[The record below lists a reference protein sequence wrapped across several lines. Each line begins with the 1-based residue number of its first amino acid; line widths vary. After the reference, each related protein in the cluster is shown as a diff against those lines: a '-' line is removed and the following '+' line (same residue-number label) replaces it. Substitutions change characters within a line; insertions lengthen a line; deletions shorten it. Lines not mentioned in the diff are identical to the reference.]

1 MINSSE
7 TQKSELIR
15 RYVVVGSRRFSNY
28 WWASIILLGGF
39 GFLLT
44 GISSYLNFDLLP
56 FINSKNI
63 LFFPQ
68 GLVMCFYGILGLI
81 FSCYL
86 WLTLFWGVGGGFN
99 EFNKKQGIV
108 RIFRWGFPGKN
119 RRIDLSYNIKDIEAI
134 RVEIK
139 EGLNPRRILYIRVK
153 GDTTLRTPSQNL
165 LNSEAKVFSKTSV
178 KSSSTKNKNN
188 GVGLAKDN
196 LNSPFQTKRDIPLTR
211 IGQPTTLED
220 IEKQAAELAKFL
232 QVSLEMI

>member
-44 GISSYLNFDLLP
+44 GVSSYLNSDLLP

-119 RRIDLSYNIKDIEAI
+119 RRIDLSYDIKDIEAI

-153 GDTTLRTPSQNL
+153 GNTTSFTSSQN
-165 LNSEAKVFSKTSV
+165 SEGKNFNKNSV
-178 KSSSTKNKNN
+178 KNLSTRNTNN
-188 GVGLAKDN
+188 VVGITQDLS
-196 LNSPFQTKRDIPLTR
+196 LQSKRDIPLTR

>member
-119 RRIDLSYNIKDIEAI
+119 RRIDLSYNIKDIESI

-153 GDTTLRTPSQNL
+153 GDTTLRTPSQN
-165 LNSEAKVFSKTSV
+165 SETKVKSKTSV

-188 GVGLAKDN
+188 VVGLAKD
-196 LNSPFQTKRDIPLTR
+196 SSFQNKRDIPLTR
-211 IGQPTTLED
+211 IGQPTTLD
-220 IEKQAAELAKFL
+220 SIEKQAAELAKFL

>member
-28 WWASIILLGGF
+28 WWASIILFGGF

-44 GISSYLNFDLLP
+44 GVSSYLNSDYLP

-153 GDTTLRTPSQNL
+153 GSTTCFTSSQN
-165 LNSEAKVFSKTSV
+165 SEGKIYSKNSV
-178 KSSSTKNKNN
+178 KNLSTKNTNN
-188 GVGLAKDN
+188 VGGVTQN
-196 LNSPFQTKRDIPLTR
+196 LSLQNKRDIPLTR

-220 IEKQAAELAKFL
+220 IEKQGAELAKFL